1 MHEIGLLTAS
11 VAVYAAIPLI
21 IVFTRLTIRF
31 ILLYAYIAAVLV
43 LGGLLGS
50 VYAFPI
56 TDDVALLAGQVSY
69 GALMFTTLVTV
80 VESRDLQAVRTI
92 VTLVV
97 TVNVMVFALFQISGF
112 ALTHGAVINPLQID
126 PALFS
131 GSIRILLSGGAL
143 IVGELMLLLGILEK
157 AKRSIGP
164 RGMFGVYPLAF
175 VGILALDGVL
185 FPVLAFFP
193 FEGLGSVIASGV
205 QAKLTLAGVYALP
218 LMLFLIL
225 RRSALSEYHATP
237 IHLRHLLSG
246 DTNSAL
252 AQIERQ
258 EQLIVEQR
266 QRLRATTARPD
277 AASATVAEILDAAT
291 NTVAIALDLEFRIT
305 HFNVGAERVLG
316 WPSSEVIGR
325 TPEFLHEPD
334 YWDLRGRELT
344 VEPAPG
350 HVIDTH
356 SNLASPRAVVF
367 LTRSGETVDLSFS
380 TTKVFDAE
388 GRLLGYVGM
397 GEDITERQHAH
408 EATVQALRRE
418 QNALI
423 RLQEVDRLKADLI
436 STVSHEL
443 RTPLASIIGY
453 VELLEWGDFQP
464 LTPDQASAMGTVRRN
479 AHRLEKMVESLLTL
493 SRIEGTQ
500 DLDSHRLL
508 DLSEVVDSVRELFE
522 DPASDGHEMSD
533 LVMDFDTS
541 TGPALVQ
548 GDWDALQRL
557 VTNLVD
563 NAIKF
568 TERGTVRVR
577 VDADSEAVRLI
588 VTDTGIGI
596 APEDHP
602 HLFTSF
608 FRSKNAVQRA
618 IPGSGLGLSI
628 VFSIAQHHSAIID
641 VSSDLGSGTAFTV
654 RFPVPVTNGVTP

>member
-1 MHEIGLLTAS
+1 MREVGLLLGS
-11 VAVYAAIPLI
+11 VAVYAVIPLI
-21 IVFTRLTIRF
+21 IVFTRLTTRF

-50 VYAFPI
+50 VYGFPI
-56 TDDVALLAGQVSY
+56 TDDVTLLAGQVSY
-69 GALMFTTLVTV
+69 GALMFATLVTV
-80 VESRDLQAVRTI
+80 VESRDLQAVRNI

-97 TVNVMVFALFQISGF
+97 TVNVVVFALFRISQY
-112 ALTHGAVINPLQID
+112 ALTHGEVINPLQID

-131 GSIRILLSGGAL
+131 SSIRILLSGGAL

-175 VGILALDGVL
+175 VGILVVDGVL

-205 QAKLTLAGVYALP
+205 EAKLILAGVYALP
-218 LMLFLIL
+218 LILFLVL

-237 IHLRHLLSG
+237 IYLRHLLSG

-258 EQLIVEQR
+258 EQQIVEQR
-266 QRLRATTARPD
+266 QRLRATTARP
-277 AASATVAEILDAAT
+277 ASATVAEILDAAT

-316 WPSSEVIGR
+316 WSSAEVIGR
-325 TPEFLHEPD
+325 TSEFLHDPD
-334 YWDLRGRELT
+334 YWIRRGRELT
-344 VEPAPG
+344 VHPDPAN
-350 HVIDTH
+350 VINAHAT
-356 SNLASPRAVVF
+356 LATPRALLF
-367 LTRSGETVDLSFS
+367 RTRSGETVHLSFS

-453 VELLEWGDFQP
+453 VELLEWGDFEP

-508 DLSEVVDSVRELFE
+508 DLREVVDSVRDLFE
-522 DPASDGHEMSD
+522 DPTSDEHKTSKLE
-533 LVMDFDTS
+533 LHFDVS
-541 TGPALVQ
+541 EGQALVQ

-568 TERGTVRVR
+568 TERGSVNVTVHA
-577 VDADSEAVRLI
+577 DAEAISLTVA
-588 VTDTGIGI
+588 DTGIGI
-596 APEDHP
+596 ASDDQP

-628 VFSIAQHHSAIID
+628 VFSIAQHHGADID
-641 VSSDLGSGTAFTV
+641 VRSDLGSGTAFTV
-654 RFPVPVTNGVTP
+654 RFPVPVAKSVMP